1 MDCHQLHEIVDL
13 RISIYQLVIERQLA
27 RPVIPMFVR
36 GQVDI
41 GAGLSAKEHP
51 IQM

>member
-1 MDCHQLHEIVDL
+1 LHEIVNL
-13 RISIYQLVIERQLA
+13 RIRIEQLVTERQLA
-27 RPVIPMFVR
+27 CPVILVFVR

-51 IQM
+51 IPM